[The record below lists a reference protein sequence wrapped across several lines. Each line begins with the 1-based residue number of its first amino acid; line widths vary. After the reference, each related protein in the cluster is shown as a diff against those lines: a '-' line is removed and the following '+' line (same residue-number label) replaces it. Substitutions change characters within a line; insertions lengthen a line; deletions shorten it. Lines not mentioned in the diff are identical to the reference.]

1 MTKPSTITDVHMTAD
16 EDSATTTF
24 APSTRS
30 AFSPSGRRQGVR
42 RSLTHTVVSVLTA
55 ATALTGIVTMSGGA
69 ALADSSTS
77 GTTAKVS
84 KNTKLKATKS
94 HKSAKADK
102 AAGGR
107 RRPKPTAS
115 ATPVPTT
122 PVTVAPT
129 TPPVT
134 AVATTPPATVAPTK
148 PPVTAVPTTPPPV
161 TVAPTKPP
169 VTVTPTKPPVTVTPT
184 KPPVTVTPTKPPVT
198 VVPTTPPATVAPTK
212 PPVATTPSGTPKV
225 RPQAGTP
232 AGTVLKK
239 QEGSIITKD
248 GTVID
253 GADING
259 TITIDAKNVVI
270 RRSKVNGDGMAGIY
284 VRNGSLTLEDTTIT
298 GFEASVAGDNYTA
311 TRVEVTKGFSD
322 GFKIGDN
329 VIIQD
334 SWCHDMTPAAG
345 AHADCGQVQS
355 GVKNA
360 TIRRNWFDVGNKDGN
375 AALFMAPDLGPSSPG
390 PLLVENNVLGGG
402 NFTLQ
407 CVDGNN
413 GQYFIG
419 GITIRNNEFLRNN
432 SYGAMRINVPATVTG
447 NVYQDNKEAV

>member
-161 TVAPTKPP
+161 TVA
-169 VTVTPTKPPVTVTPT
+169 PTKPPVTVTPT